1 MSVATTSTTMTGKGH
16 IVMHQVRMEIL
27 VQPEKK
33 GINIC
38 DLLSNLMKLANSGQN
53 LVDFKDAD
61 KLPIDPA
68 HMPSEGSF
76 KNRLRVTSVQ
86 TNKLKKVTLG
96 FYMASSSSFAE
107 IKNSIGLGWLRRYH
121 VFLRQQHLP
130 FEHGTDLYLM
140 GYIVQ
145 EHPSFASIGRLERKL
160 ALSWYDSDDRERI
173 DSSSN
178 TDLKKVIEAMEKDKF
193 IAHDRINFP
202 VTLEKGFIRVSA
214 EGRTQFDTQVLY
226 VYVPRQFR
234 VPATVLSDR
243 AILEKE
249 DHLTMIPFSLSKADP

>member
-38 DLLSNLMKLANSGQN
+38 DLLSNLMKLANSGQT

-121 VFLRQQHLP
+121 VFLRQQHLS

-145 EHPSFASIGRLERKL
+145 EHPSFLT
-160 ALSWYDSDDRERI
+160 LSVVLNANLPRFGMI
-173 DSSSN
+173 
-178 TDLKKVIEAMEKDKF
+178 LMIE
-193 IAHDRINFP
+193 NSLLP
-202 VTLEKGFIRVSA
+202 VRTL
-214 EGRTQFDTQVLY
+214 T
-226 VYVPRQFR
+226 
-234 VPATVLSDR
+234 
-243 AILEKE
+243 
-249 DHLTMIPFSLSKADP
+249 